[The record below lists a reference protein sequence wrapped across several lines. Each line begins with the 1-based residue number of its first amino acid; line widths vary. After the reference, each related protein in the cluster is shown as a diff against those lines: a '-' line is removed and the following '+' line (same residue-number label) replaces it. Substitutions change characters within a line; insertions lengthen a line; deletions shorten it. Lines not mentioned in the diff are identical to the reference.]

1 MGRGAWWATAHGAT
15 KTEQL
20 STTTLHNKVCARNV
34 PMLNKLQIQSAGFF
48 HSLIKLNFGDLAL
61 GQAST
66 LGKDSG
72 RCLSSNGATLTNG
85 ELLTNSPPKS
95 YCYWSME
102 NEGTVKHMSS
112 QKEFHF
118 DFMTDL
124 TLRNERNT
132 LTLEFNEQLHCRDET
147 RPEPSGIF
155 HLRSTWSFLSSVSC
169 QMIGYLIRLSFPRL
183 PYLPTES
190 LGIN

>member
-72 RCLSSNGATLTNG
+72 RCLSSNGTTLTNG

-132 LTLEFNEQLHCRDET
+132 LTLEFNEQLHCAQVY
-147 RPEPSGIF
+147 
-155 HLRSTWSFLSSVSC
+155 HLFSSCLLFYFRMDKFKFFNVLSSLRDHIKSRASN
-169 QMIGYLIRLSFPRL
+169 MS
-183 PYLPTES
+183 
-190 LGIN
+190 